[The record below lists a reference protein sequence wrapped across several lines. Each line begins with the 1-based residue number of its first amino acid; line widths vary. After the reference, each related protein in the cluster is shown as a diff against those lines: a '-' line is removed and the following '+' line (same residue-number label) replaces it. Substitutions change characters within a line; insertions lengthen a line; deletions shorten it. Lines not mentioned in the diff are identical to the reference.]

1 MKRLALLGIGCY
13 LLAMI
18 LGFPAAL
25 ALRWFAPDALAMQ
38 SPEGSIWRG
47 STQAAS
53 YGSYYLGA
61 TQWSM
66 QPLSLFRG
74 RLAYR
79 VQAQA
84 PDGLIKGVFALSP
97 TGTVHLSE
105 LSGVASM
112 QSLAAVLPQELPA
125 KMFQGRA
132 QFKLDELKLA
142 EGWPQAAHG
151 QVDLVDLVLTT
162 PVEALGSYAM
172 QLDGGEGEPVRGSFH
187 DTAGALEIKG
197 TITLNPDRTYAVE
210 CTARARPQASDNVK
224 ASVGLIC
231 PKS

>member
-1 MKRLALLGIGCY
+1 MKRLLLLGIGCY
-13 LLAMI
+13 LLAML

-47 STQAAS
+47 SAQAAS
-53 YGSYYLGA
+53 YGNYYLGT

-66 QPLSLFRG
+66 QPLSLLRG

-84 PDGLIKGVFALSP
+84 PDGLVKGVFALSL
-97 TGTVHLSE
+97 TGAVHVSE

-132 QFKLDELKLA
+132 QFKLDELQLA

-151 QVDLVDLVLTT
+151 QVDLVDLVLTA

-224 ASVGLIC
+224 ASIGLIC

>member
-1 MKRLALLGIGCY
+1 MKRLALLGVACY
-13 LLAMI
+13 LVAVL

-38 SPEGSIWRG
+38 SPEGSVWRG

-61 TQWSM
+61 TQWRI
-66 QPLSLFRG
+66 QPLSLLRG

-79 VQAQA
+79 IQAQA
-84 PDGLIKGVFALSP
+84 PDGLIKGVFAMSP
-97 TGTVHLSE
+97 TGTVHVSD

-112 QSLAAVLPQELPA
+112 QSLASVLPDELPA

-132 QFKLDELKLA
+132 QFKLDELQLA

-151 QVDLVDLVLTT
+151 QVALVDLVLTT

-172 QLDGGEGEPVRGSFH
+172 ELAGGDGEPIRGSFH

-197 TITLNPDRTYAVE
+197 TITLNPDRTYALQ
-210 CTARARPQASDNVK
+210 CTARARPEASDNVK